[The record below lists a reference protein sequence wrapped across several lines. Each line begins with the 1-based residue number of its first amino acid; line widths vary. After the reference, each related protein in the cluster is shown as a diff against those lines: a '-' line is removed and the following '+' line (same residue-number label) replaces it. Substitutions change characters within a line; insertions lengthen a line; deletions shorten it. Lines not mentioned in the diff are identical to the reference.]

1 MFKPKGKTGMLPT
14 VSKRP
19 SHGNGRNL
27 IHLRRLELERR
38 RKREEVI
45 YQLWK
50 NVLMVG
56 QSDGLLC
63 EMEWPLSLCPYGYQ
77 RDKGGRSRKRF
88 NRWSQKS
95 LPTWSSNLSQTQWQ
109 VLWATLRQLQRQN
122 AGVKRPAE
130 GRPGWLP
137 HSPESQ
143 SPVRFHGD
151 HRLGA
156 PAQII

>member
-14 VSKRP
+14 VSKRL

-63 EMEWPLSLCPYGYQ
+63 EME
-77 RDKGGRSRKRF
+77 
-88 NRWSQKS
+88 
-95 LPTWSSNLSQTQWQ
+95 
-109 VLWATLRQLQRQN
+109 
-122 AGVKRPAE
+122 
-130 GRPGWLP
+130 
-137 HSPESQ
+137 
-143 SPVRFHGD
+143 
-151 HRLGA
+151 
-156 PAQII
+156 